1 MTVLA
6 LVPVIVVPSSVGQEV
21 KQVCGLN
28 GSIFFLSILFSS
40 RYESQMIKI
49 EAVDSVALWEPIY
62 EPVEEEEEEE
72 LINLQNFDCLETS
85 R

>member
-1 MTVLA
+1 
-6 LVPVIVVPSSVGQEV
+6 
-21 KQVCGLN
+21 
-28 GSIFFLSILFSS
+28 
-40 RYESQMIKI
+40 MIKI

>member
-1 MTVLA
+1 MD
-6 LVPVIVVPSSVGQEV
+6 Q
-21 KQVCGLN
+21 
-28 GSIFFLSILFSS
+28 FFLSFLFSS